1 MKFNDI
7 LNNLFYLELNGIVT
21 NVKNIESN
29 NYRFKYNDKTWFM
42 TSSFKGMILLS
53 NETFTLNK
61 EKNEIK
67 EMLLTK
73 WD

>member
-21 NVKNIESN
+21 DVKNIENN
-29 NYRFKYNDKTWFM
+29 NYRFIYNDKTWFI
-42 TSSFKGMILLS
+42 TPSFKGMILIS
-53 NETFTLNK
+53 NQTFSLD
-61 EKNEIK
+61 EKNETK

>member
-1 MKFNDI
+1 MNFNEI
-7 LNNLFYLELNGIVT
+7 INNLFYLELNGIVT
-21 NVKNIESN
+21 DVKNIENN
-29 NYRFKYNDKTWFM
+29 NYRFIYNDKTWFI
-42 TSSFKGMILLS
+42 TSSFKGMILIS
-53 NETFTLNK
+53 NETFTLD

>member
-1 MKFNDI
+1 MKLNDI
-7 LNNLFYLELNGIVT
+7 LNNLFYLQLNGIVT
-21 NVKNIESN
+21 DVKNIKNN
-29 NYRFKYNDKTWFM
+29 NYRFIYNDKTWFI
-42 TSSFKGMILLS
+42 TSSFKGMIIIA
-53 NETFTLNK
+53 NQTFTLD